1 MFDFIEGTIA
11 EISPTHAVINANGVG
26 YMLHISLYTFEKM
39 RGLKEAKLKAHLV
52 VREDS
57 HTLYGFADDAER
69 QMFRHL
75 IGVSGIGSATA
86 RMILSS
92 LSEKELVQAIIQ
104 SNVALLKSIKGIG
117 PKAAERMVL
126 ELRDK
131 VGKGVMGGLIMPSG
145 SNTAVQ
151 EALDALMALGFAR
164 SATEKVLMKV
174 SNDSGPQAT
183 TEELI
188 KNCLKLL

>member
-1 MFDFIEGTIA
+1 MEV
-11 EISPTHAVINANGVG
+11 SPTHAVISANGVG
-26 YMLHISLYTFEKM
+26 YMLHISLYTFEKL
-39 RGLKEAKLKAHLV
+39 RGQKEAKLKAHLV

-131 VGKGVMGGLIMPSG
+131 VGKGVTGGLMMPTG
-145 SNTAVQ
+145 VNTAVQ

-174 SNDSGPQAT
+174 SHDSGPQAS

>member
-1 MFDFIEGTIA
+1 MFDFIEGHLV
-11 EISPTHAVINANGVG
+11 EISPTHAVISANGVG
-26 YMLHISLYTFEKM
+26 YMLHISLYTFEKL
-39 RGLKEAKLKAHLV
+39 RGQKEAKLKAHLV

-131 VGKGVMGGLIMPSG
+131 VGKGVTGGLMMPTG
-145 SNTAVQ
+145 VNTAVQ

-174 SNDSGPQAT
+174 SHDSGPQAS